1 MILKSFCEKKCGF
14 IINTSVMKFVQC
26 AKAKK
31 DRKKSTYNAV
41 YTIAFQCRLV
51 RPLSLAVT
59 SLLLP
64 VT

>member
-1 MILKSFCEKKCGF
+1 
-14 IINTSVMKFVQC
+14 MKFVHC

-51 RPLSLAVT
+51 RHLSLAVT